1 VDWKEY
7 RRLLEMKIADAL
19 YNYEFAKKK
28 SDEAKAKYEA
38 VLLEKES
45 FEKALDEIVGEKTQE

>member
-45 FEKALDEIVGEKTQE
+45 FEKALDEIVGEKI